1 VGSQDSA
8 LSSLPQPLLNFEWF
22 DCQRG
27 LAAEARNHFLVQN
40 PLVSLRSC
48 ISLLDGCLRLVFHAA
63 RLNVML
69 TELPIRRWIPLGGLI
84 LVSVFP
90 ETLPFDF
97 LPRIL
102 LARPGQI
109 VALARGADRLLQ
121 GRQHPTQKFRRKTI
135 LRANSSARTIRC
147 CHALC
152 AAARLDFHDERGC
165 EHK

>member
-1 VGSQDSA
+1 VGSPDSA

-48 ISLLDGCLRLVFHAA
+48 ISLLDGCLRLVF
-63 RLNVML
+63 LQLVNVML
-69 TELPIRRWIPLGGLI
+69 TELPIRRWIPSEGLI

-90 ETLPFDF
+90 ETLPIDF
-97 LPRIL
+97 LPGIL

-109 VALARGADRLLQ
+109 IARGVQIDCSKGASIRRRNSAAKLYCAPTRLPEQ
-121 GRQHPTQKFRRKTI
+121 
-135 LRANSSARTIRC
+135 S
-147 CHALC
+147 
-152 AAARLDFHDERGC
+152 AAATRSAPQPG
-165 EHK
+165 